1 MNILK
6 KLIWIPA
13 AIVLILGATN
23 KTYAWCDPGE
33 VLCGSVIEGDSRYGH
48 DDTQYYRVFSGGPS
62 CYDTSNWRGK
72 ADVYRIDDSQFA
84 AGSGN
89 PFWITLDWNDNPN
102 STCDDLILVLL
113 EDCNTTSCLGA
124 DPHALEFEDGLP
136 GADGNGYWIVVDAR
150 CDHNATTKVNYTLR
164 IYCEDFPL
172 PVELMSFSGAANSNS
187 VTLNWSTATE
197 NGNDRFEIE
206 RRESAE
212 NAEWMTVGVVD
223 GAGTTAAAHNYSF
236 TDNSVS
242 VGGYVYQ
249 LSTVDVEGNRQI
261 AGHVTVNVVQT
272 TAPVAGEFEL
282 IGNYPNPFNPSTMI
296 RFNLGE
302 ATDVTLSVFDV
313 QGREVATLMSG
324 TVSAGEH
331 EVAFD
336 GAGLASGVY
345 FARLTSGVQSDMM
358 KMILMK

>member
-1 MNILK
+1 
-6 KLIWIPA
+6 
-13 AIVLILGATN
+13 
-23 KTYAWCDPGE
+23 
-33 VLCGSVIEGDSRYGH
+33 
-48 DDTQYYRVFSGGPS
+48 
-62 CYDTSNWRGK
+62 
-72 ADVYRIDDSQFA
+72 
-84 AGSGN
+84 
-89 PFWITLDWNDNPN
+89 
-102 STCDDLILVLL
+102 
-113 EDCNTTSCLGA
+113 
-124 DPHALEFEDGLP
+124 
-136 GADGNGYWIVVDAR
+136 
-150 CDHNATTKVNYTLR
+150 
-164 IYCEDFPL
+164 
-172 PVELMSFSGAANSNS
+172 MSFSGAANSNS